1 MGAFCITVAVFPC
14 ENEIDAVETHE
25 PLLKAHKFG
34 ETQEDFV
41 ESQ

>member
-1 MGAFCITVAVFPC
+1 MTAQATRASSRLKR
-14 ENEIDAVETHE
+14 EIDAVETHE